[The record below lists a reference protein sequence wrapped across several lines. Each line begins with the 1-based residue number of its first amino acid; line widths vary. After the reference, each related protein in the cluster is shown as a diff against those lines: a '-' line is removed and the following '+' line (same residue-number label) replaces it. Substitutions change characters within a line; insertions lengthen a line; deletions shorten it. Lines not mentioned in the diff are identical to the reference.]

1 MMYSGW
7 LSDKRR
13 SQQNQKKLFLSDLFK
28 VWMLKK
34 TEGIIGKR
42 GCLWK
47 MERIKK
53 TALVITGNKDICKDT
68 DKEYLNIFYVTVND
82 QKSGIL
88 KYSNYLKTVNGRRL
102 YFEITV

>member
-1 MMYSGW
+1 
-7 LSDKRR
+7 
-13 SQQNQKKLFLSDLFK
+13 
-28 VWMLKK
+28 
-34 TEGIIGKR
+34 
-42 GCLWK
+42 

-68 DKEYLNIFYVTVND
+68 DKEYSNIFYVTVND
-82 QKSGIL
+82 PKIGIL